1 MNNEQEIEKLLEKF
15 YDGTIEQAELDRL
28 CSWFLHTDEVPPKW
42 RADAILLRSIGI
54 ERYCNRHKQEFAAFV
69 DSHLPSKAGK
79 RKTVLRNVF
88 AHYGYGAAAAAI
100 CFVLTFTATS
110 LIEIRMKNYK
120 LDNEAVVAKA
130 EVIPLAYVAKLDSQ
144 GVFCNDGCDA
154 LEAVSAVYKRLYE
167 IKIA

>member
-110 LIEIRMKNYK
+110 AA
-120 LDNEAVVAKA
+120 AVVCVRWASSLTTA
-130 EVIPLAYVAKLDSQ
+130 STRLTPTSLCVTRKLLS
-144 GVFCNDGCDA
+144 
-154 LEAVSAVYKRLYE
+154 
-167 IKIA
+167 